1 MMKPSKTKHF
11 TFAEV
16 TYNQTINGC
25 PKSHMHDRLTLVAL
39 EKGEVTLYLAEEELI
54 LKKNEIAVIN
64 PYEMHSASVS
74 KKESDGLYALY
85 IDKSWIEKLQMEL
98 YGSEEYILFEKCIVH
113 DKESYHYLL
122 EVLNIFF
129 EEDSFIS
136 KEELLAEFMIGLMMK
151 TSPCVSAKEHKAL
164 FNDIKH
170 YIDDNIAS
178 TLSLEEI
185 AKEFLITRFHLIR
198 LFKEELGM
206 TPYQYVLNTQLNR
219 AKALLAQHIPIAQVA
234 QLCGFHDQSHLYKY
248 FKQMFSMTP
257 KVYQESL
264 L

>member
-1 MMKPSKTKHF
+1 MKPSKTKHF

-25 PKSHMHDRLTLVAL
+25 PKSHMHDKLTLVAL

-54 LKKNEIAVIN
+54 LKENEIAVIN
-64 PYEMHSASVS
+64 PYEMHSASVTQ
-74 KKESDGLYALY
+74 KESDGLYALY
-85 IDKSWIEKLQMEL
+85 VDKSWIKKLQTEL
-98 YGSEEYILFEKCIVH
+98 YGSKEYILFEKRIVH
-113 DKESYHYLL
+113 DKESYYALL
-122 EVLNIFF
+122 DVLNILF
-129 EEDSFIS
+129 EEDSFVS
-136 KEELLAEFMIGLMMK
+136 KEELLTEFIIGLMMK
-151 TSPCVSAKEHKAL
+151 TSPCISAKEHKPL

-170 YIDDNIAS
+170 YIDDNITAP
-178 TLSLEEI
+178 LSLEEI

-206 TPYQYVLNTQLNR
+206 TPYQYILNTQLNR
-219 AKALLAQHIPIAQVA
+219 AKVLLAENIPIAEVA

-248 FKQMFSMTP
+248 FKQMFSITP
-257 KVYQESL
+257 KAYQESL